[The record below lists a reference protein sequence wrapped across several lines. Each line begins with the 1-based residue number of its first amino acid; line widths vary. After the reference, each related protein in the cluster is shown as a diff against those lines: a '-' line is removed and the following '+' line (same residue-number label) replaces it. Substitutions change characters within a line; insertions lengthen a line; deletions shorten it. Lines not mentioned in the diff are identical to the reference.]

1 VVEACLALVDDP
13 KLESKDLLKFIKGPD
28 FPTGGQVL
36 ASKRDLKEIYEA
48 GSGSLKLRGEWELED
63 SPGRKQSQMLI
74 ITSIPYGP
82 TKQSI
87 VEKVGELI
95 RERKLPQMVDVLDQS
110 TTDVRIEIE
119 IKKDADPQ
127 LIMAYLYKNTALQV
141 NVQVNLTCL
150 VPTDNPEVGRPERLN
165 LQSCLRHFLEFRL
178 QVVTRR
184 LEFDLAELSRRIH
197 LLEGFAKIYD
207 ALDEV
212 LRIIRKSEGKQ
223 DAADKLMKRF
233 ALDEEQVD
241 AILELKLYRL
251 ARLEILIIQ
260 QELTEKRKEEKRLE
274 GLLKSESKRWAL
286 VKGELSEIAA
296 AYADK
301 RKTKVSVSADEPEF
315 DPTAYLVDEDANVVL
330 TRDGWV
336 KRVREIKDVS
346 STRTREGDEVV
357 AVLAGN
363 TKNNLAFFTNF
374 GVAYV
379 ARIVDIPAST
389 GYGDPVQKLFKFDDG
404 ERVVAALSLDP
415 RVRPKEAEL
424 VAVSKGGYGLRF
436 ALAPHL
442 EISTRSGR
450 KFARP
455 AEGDEIVG
463 VKSAPEGGTLC
474 LATLHAH
481 QLVCDLGEINLLA
494 NPGRGVTVV
503 KLDGDDDRVV
513 GFSVDEP
520 LAVESEKGKRA
531 DIAPLKRHRAPR
543 GGKGA
548 VIWTRKDRV
557 AKVVTA
563 EVTVPQLAS
572 GDKDAGE
579 LKLDGDKR

>member
-1 VVEACLALVDDP
+1 
-13 KLESKDLLKFIKGPD
+13 
-28 FPTGGQVL
+28 
-36 ASKRDLKEIYEA
+36 
-48 GSGSLKLRGEWELED
+48 
-63 SPGRKQSQMLI
+63 
-74 ITSIPYGP
+74 
-82 TKQSI
+82 
-87 VEKVGELI
+87 
-95 RERKLPQMVDVLDQS
+95 DVLDQS

-223 DAADKLMKRF
+223 DSADKLMKRF

-286 VKGELSEIAA
+286 VKSELSEIAS